1 MPRGYVA
8 TLLRTYPYTTKL
20 LSSMLFTWV
29 WIKTSGLKPYF
40 WGLSLAVD
48 AGVKPAGFSALSN
61 LSATLPLAVNF
72 P

>member
-1 MPRGYVA
+1 
-8 TLLRTYPYTTKL
+8 
-20 LSSMLFTWV
+20 MLFTWV